1 MLVSRPQNFASR
13 DRCFWDG
20 SRDASEEM
28 DKESHTGIKR
38 LYCRLFFSWLSKTQT
53 SSRPKW
59 TKPSAPIRSRRKY
72 MQPAKSAG
80 KTSAR
85 EQIPIEFEPVTE
97 NLITGNQFNSEIK
110 FSKLYIDTCLKA
122 KGLGNKWLL
131 LKQVWLKYLNQAI
144 KFLAVPPCAATRHW
158 RRSLFQKQGR
168 NNTNRK
174 DRHKKV
180 LGDLCSVCTIFL
192 GILLN
197 HIAL

>member
-1 MLVSRPQNFASR
+1 MPQNFASR

-59 TKPSAPIRSRRKY
+59 AKPSAPIRSRRKY

-80 KTSAR
+80 KTSVR

-97 NLITGNQFNSEIK
+97 NLMTGNQFNSEIK
-110 FSKLYIDTCLKA
+110 LSKLNIDTWKIKDFCSNKCDWNIKIKQLNFLQFPLVQQLAIEGGACSKNSDETTPTQKTVTKRCL
-122 KGLGNKWLL
+122 
-131 LKQVWLKYLNQAI
+131 VTCVV
-144 KFLAVPPCAATRHW
+144 FVPN
-158 RRSLFQKQGR
+158 S
-168 NNTNRK
+168 
-174 DRHKKV
+174 
-180 LGDLCSVCTIFL
+180 
-192 GILLN
+192 
-197 HIAL
+197 